1 MLPGEYT
8 VNLHLYRNPSRVYPV
23 PVTVV
28 TSVKRSADHAA
39 RQLLASKALLVREGE
54 ELTVYRFR
62 LNATG
67 ALVAGSVH
75 SLDKPLRAGSK
86 S

>member
-1 MLPGEYT
+1 
-8 VNLHLYRNPSRVYPV
+8 V

-39 RQLLASKALLVREGE
+39 RQLLASKVLLVREGE

-62 LNATG
+62 LSDAG

-75 SLDKPLRAGSK
+75 SLDKPLRTGRK
-86 S
+86 T

>member
-1 MLPGEYT
+1 M
-8 VNLHLYRNPSRVYPV
+8 

-28 TSVKRSADHAA
+28 TSVKQAANDAA

-54 ELTVYRFR
+54 ELTVYRFG
-62 LNATG
+62 LSAAG

-75 SLDKPLRAGSK
+75 SLHKPLRAGRK
-86 S
+86 T

>member
-1 MLPGEYT
+1 
-8 VNLHLYRNPSRVYPV
+8 V

-28 TSVKRSADHAA
+28 TSVKRSADQTA
-39 RQLLASKALLVREGE
+39 RQLLASKVMLAREGE
-54 ELTVYRFR
+54 ETTVYRFR
-62 LNATG
+62 LSDAG

-75 SLDKPLRAGSK
+75 RLHKPLRAGRK